1 MRILIAILV
10 LMASGCGNDAAPAP
24 ASASTPA
31 PTTTPI
37 AGEPQAGDPAADL
50 VRKFRMGANLEQM
63 AIATATMT
71 HTSGSVRAEDVA
83 AEVRRL
89 APKYQAQWDQ
99 NLAKAHAAHLS
110 AEQLRS
116 IAAEGRGSSSYP
128 ALEQNRQAI
137 SADMK
142 ATSSPILQQLVAEAL
157 TNVVRNQ

>member
-31 PTTTPI
+31 PI

-50 VRKFRMGANLEQM
+50 VRNFRLGANLEQM

-83 AEVRRL
+83 AEIRRL
-89 APKYQAQWDQ
+89 APKYQAQWDE

-110 AEQLRS
+110 PEQLRS
-116 IAAEGRGSSSYP
+116 IAADGRGSSSYP

-142 ATSSPILQQLVAEAL
+142 AMSSPILQQLVAEAL
-157 TNVVRNQ
+157 TNVVERH